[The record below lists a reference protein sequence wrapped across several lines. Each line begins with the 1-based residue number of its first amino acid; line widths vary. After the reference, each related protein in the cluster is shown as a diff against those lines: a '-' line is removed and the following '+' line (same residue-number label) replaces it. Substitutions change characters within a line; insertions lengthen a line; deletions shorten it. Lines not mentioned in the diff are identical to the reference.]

1 MADIM
6 TDTMA
11 KDNKGMSA
19 ILNAVGGGLLGGV
32 GGGILSG
39 LFSSA
44 FEPEKVDIG
53 KIKEYQAPTQA
64 LLDEQLGISRGLMD
78 PQSAINQRLRN
89 MLKGQGYEMS
99 ALGMSQMSKLGA
111 QTGMSPGQIA
121 MQQRI
126 MSNQALGNS
135 MANLNQRLQNR
146 LDSGIGLLGSS
157 IGVQKGLD
165 ENLSNAYLTN
175 LGIENQ
181 YGSSTVSGMGSG
193 LLGGMQLALGRVS

>member
-1 MADIM
+1 MAQEDSGKSSGIGSM
-6 TDTMA
+6 LGTI
-11 KDNKGMSA
+11 GS
-19 ILNAVGGGLLGGV
+19 GLLGGL
-32 GGGILSG
+32 GGGVLSG
-39 LFSSA
+39 LFSS
-44 FEPEKVDIG
+44 FYEPEEVDIG
-53 KIKEYQAPTQA
+53 KIEEYQAPTQA

-99 ALGMSQMSKLGA
+99 ALGMSQMGKLGA

-121 MQQRI
+121 MQQRM
-126 MSNQALGNS
+126 MSNRALGTS
-135 MANLNQRLQNR
+135 MANLNQRLQSR

-165 ENLSNAYLTN
+165 ENLANAYLTN

-181 YGSSTVSGMGSG
+181 YGSSTAAGIGSG
-193 LLGGMQLALGRVS
+193 LLGGMQLGLGQVS

>member
-6 TDTMA
+6 ADTMA

-53 KIKEYQAPTQA
+53 KIEEYQAPTQA